1 MPSGKSNKPK
11 RRKPRTGKR
20 VSEKPS
26 VLRLANTLMLVG
38 LWGIAIALLI
48 TGVTLWPAIQLELGY
63 TAKKI
68 TAPKSLDI
76 PQEPIDKEFGITVP
90 KINANA
96 KIIPNVDPFNSVEYQ
111 KALTKGVA
119 HAKGSAFPGD
129 GRNIFLFSHSSVNL
143 VDALRYNSVFYLL
156 SKLTK
161 GDSIYVYYRSMRYTY
176 TVADVRKVPA
186 DAINYLFRVPETETV
201 TLMTCW
207 PPGTSAQR
215 LIVIAERQ
223 P

>member
-1 MPSGKSNKPK
+1 MRSAKRNTRKHRKQSPHITAGKATLSHILM
-11 RRKPRTGKR
+11 R
-20 VSEKPS
+20 VG
-26 VLRLANTLMLVG
+26 VLCIVLGVAVTFAMV
-38 LWGIAIALLI
+38 WPLI
-48 TGVTLWPAIQLELGY
+48 RLELGY
-63 TAKKI
+63 SLRQTF
-68 TAPKSLDI
+68 APARTDL
-76 PQEPIDKEFGITVP
+76 PQEPIDTEFGVVIP
-90 KINANA
+90 KIQANA
-96 KIIPNVDPFNSVEYQ
+96 KVIRDVDPFDSAVYQ
-111 KALTKGVA
+111 RALTKGVA